1 MASALIHL
9 AVAKEFERRTNRVS
23 NQYDYY
29 LGSIAPDLAKQIG
42 ISRED
47 SHFAKN
53 SYKVDVPNLK
63 LFEFKYPNFRNN
75 AYDLGYYIHLFT
87 DKEWIESYLNQITYE
102 NSIRLLDGTVIATN
116 KEEVKELMYSDYT
129 NLNVKIIEAYD
140 LDLSLF
146 YEEFKVPDTTIDE
159 IPADKLDI
167 LINKMSII
175 IQNSREEKTY
185 LLDITQMKKFINETV
200 EKLIKELEVI

>member
-1 MASALIHL
+1 MLMASALIHL

-63 LFEFKYPNFRNN
+63 LFEFKYPNFSEKKR
-75 AYDLGYYIHLFT
+75 Y
-87 DKEWIESYLNQITYE
+87 TYKVRQRE
-102 NSIRLLDGTVIATN
+102 GIWTI
-116 KEEVKELMYSDYT
+116 YDYT
-129 NLNVKIIEAYD
+129 VVNLGTE
-140 LDLSLF
+140 
-146 YEEFKVPDTTIDE
+146 
-159 IPADKLDI
+159 
-167 LINKMSII
+167 
-175 IQNSREEKTY
+175 
-185 LLDITQMKKFINETV
+185 
-200 EKLIKELEVI
+200 